1 MVGGARGAGRTGNQ
15 FRRLQRRY
23 SNSQSRTV
31 IMRTTIFLTASVL
44 AAGMACLAQ
53 ENADHVNVP
62 LSDPSRPAVVH
73 ASLMNGGITVT
84 GYNGKDVVVEARPRG
99 AGSRHESRPDR
110 KAEGMRRLDAR
121 GTGLSVEEQDNEV
134 HVGVSAMNRTVDLN
148 IQVPFNTSLKLKCLN
163 DGDIRVEHVSGE
175 VDADDLNGGVKLLN
189 ISGAVVAH
197 SLNEDVVVTLDQVTP
212 GKSMS
217 FSTMNGD
224 VDVTLPADVK
234 ARVKMKS
241 DNGEIYS

>member
-1 MVGGARGAGRTGNQ
+1 
-15 FRRLQRRY
+15 
-23 SNSQSRTV
+23 
-31 IMRTTIFLTASVL
+31 MRTTTYICVSLL
-44 AAGMACLAQ
+44 AAGLMARAQ
-53 ENADHVNVP
+53 ESGADRVNVP

-148 IQVPFNTSLKLKCLN
+148 IQ
-163 DGDIRVEHVSGE
+163 
-175 VDADDLNGGVKLLN
+175 
-189 ISGAVVAH
+189 
-197 SLNEDVVVTLDQVTP
+197 
-212 GKSMS
+212 
-217 FSTMNGD
+217 
-224 VDVTLPADVK
+224 
-234 ARVKMKS
+234 
-241 DNGEIYS
+241 